1 MKMKNQS
8 WLQVSIAEAVWSQTP
23 QTTSTKK
30 MKIKYCRMKKVQSR
44 NTMEIVYPL
53 SGNHNLFFLL
63 CQLLKLKNLT
73 NRTIYQ
79 LYLSI
84 KRSLWS
90 NLFCPVRSSR
100 LKNLIFIKE
109 KCREWTQLFHPILLK
124 LFLSRRRKVLQRK
137 TRLFS
142 NRLFLA
148 NFQIK

>member
-8 WLQVSIAEAVWSQTP
+8 WHQVSIAEAVWSQTP
-23 QTTSTKK
+23 QTISTKK

-53 SGNHNLFFLL
+53 SGNLSLFFLL
-63 CQLLKLKNLT
+63 CQLSRLKNLM
-73 NRTIYQ
+73 NRKLYQ
-79 LYLSI
+79 LCLST
-84 KRSLWS
+84 KLSLWS
-90 NLFCPVRSSR
+90 NLFCLVRNNR

-109 KCREWTQLFHPILLK
+109 KCREWTQLFHRNLLR

-137 TRLFS
+137 IRLFS

-148 NFQIK
+148 NFRIK